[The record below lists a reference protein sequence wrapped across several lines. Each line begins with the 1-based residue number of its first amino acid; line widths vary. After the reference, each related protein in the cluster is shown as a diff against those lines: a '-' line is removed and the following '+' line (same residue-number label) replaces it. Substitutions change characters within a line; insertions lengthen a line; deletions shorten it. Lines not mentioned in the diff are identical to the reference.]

1 MADATTLSH
10 SDIVLLVVCWSQQ
23 RKGGYGCEPFVFVE
37 WRQGSHVAVLLSDR
51 LLCRTREGSAKAVG
65 AGESNEFAN
74 SGCIGCRSNSEVMS
88 TCVVIDTQ
96 ESSKMISICSTH

>member
-51 LLCRTREGSAKAVG
+51 LLCRTREGSAAKLWVLVNATSSPTVDSLV
-65 AGESNEFAN
+65 AD
-74 SGCIGCRSNSEVMS
+74 R
-88 TCVVIDTQ
+88 TQ
-96 ESSKMISICSTH
+96 R